1 MSRTAPLGRR
11 AFDLSINPGST
22 SARRSAAPAVSR
34 KSRQGVILSLSMS
47 IDRTGGTRRRSVVLV
62 ALLGAGLIA
71 VAVVLNVS
79 FIVVNWR
86 TGLLLVVGVA
96 SFAVL
101 IGGLVLN
108 TTFLIREIRKSEQH
122 DALIHA
128 VTHELKTPL
137 ASIKLYLQTLRR
149 RELATGKQHELIDTM
164 LEDSERLQQTIDQIL
179 LAGKTG
185 DAHRVDNS
193 TDVDVSDIVGECVTL
208 AGKRHH
214 LVSGEVQLVD
224 RVPQGTFVVKGDRD
238 ELAAALTNLVDNAI
252 KYSGERVK
260 VGVEVARTGARRVA
274 ISVRDQ
280 GIGITSQELKRVFR
294 RFYRLPAALQSR
306 VRGTGLGLSIV
317 RAVAR
322 RHGGRVYAES
332 RGAGQGST
340 FTLELPLKLS

>member
-1 MSRTAPLGRR
+1 M
-11 AFDLSINPGST
+11 
-22 SARRSAAPAVSR
+22 
-34 KSRQGVILSLSMS
+34 
-47 IDRTGGTRRRSVVLV
+47 DRTGGTRKRSILPV

-71 VAVVLNVS
+71 VAVALNVI
-79 FIVVNWR
+79 FVVVSWQ
-86 TGLLLVVGVA
+86 TGLLLLLGIP

-122 DALIHA
+122 DAFIHA

-137 ASIKLYLQTLRR
+137 ASIKLYLQTLQR
-149 RELATGKQHELIDTM
+149 RELASDTQHELIDTM
-164 LEDSERLQQTIDQIL
+164 LEDSERLQLTIDQIL

-185 DAHRVDNS
+185 DARRVDNP
-193 TDVDVSDIVGECVTL
+193 TEVDVSDIVGECVTL

-224 RVPQGTFVVKGDRD
+224 EVPHGTFVVKGDRE
-238 ELAAALTNLVDNAI
+238 ELVAAVTNLVDNAV
-252 KYSGERVK
+252 KYSDDRVK
-260 VGVEVARTGARRVA
+260 VGVEVVRLGARRVG

-280 GIGITSQELKRVFR
+280 GIGITRHELKRVFR
-294 RFYRLPAALQSR
+294 RFYRLPAALRSR

-340 FTLELPLKLS
+340 FTLELPLHSS

>member
-1 MSRTAPLGRR
+1 MDR
-11 AFDLSINPGST
+11 AGGARKRSIVQVG
-22 SARRSAAPAVSR
+22 
-34 KSRQGVILSLSMS
+34 LF
-47 IDRTGGTRRRSVVLV
+47 
-62 ALLGAGLIA
+62 GAGLIVVA
-71 VAVVLNVS
+71 VALNIS

-86 TGLLLVVGVA
+86 TGLLLLLGVA

-108 TTFLIREIRKSEQH
+108 TAFLIREIRKSEQH
-122 DALIHA
+122 DAFIHA

-137 ASIKLYLQTLRR
+137 ASIKLYLQTLEQ
-149 RELATGKQHELIDTM
+149 RELALDTQHELIGTM
-164 LEDSERLQQTIDQIL
+164 LEDSERLQLTIDQIL

-185 DAHRVDNS
+185 GARRVDNP
-193 TDVDVSDIVGECVTL
+193 TEVDVSDIVSECVTL

-214 LVSGEVQLVD
+214 LVNGEVRLVD
-224 RVPQGTFVVKGDRD
+224 WVPQRTFVVRGDRD
-238 ELAAALTNLVDNAI
+238 ELVAAVTNLVDNAV
-252 KYSGERVK
+252 KYSGERAK
-260 VGVEVARTGARRVA
+260 VGVEVARLGARRVV

-280 GIGITSQELKRVFR
+280 GIGITSHELKRVFR

-317 RAVAR
+317 QAVAR

-340 FTLELPLKLS
+340 FTLELPLKPS

>member
-1 MSRTAPLGRR
+1 M
-11 AFDLSINPGST
+11 
-22 SARRSAAPAVSR
+22 
-34 KSRQGVILSLSMS
+34 
-47 IDRTGGTRRRSVVLV
+47 DRTGGTRKRSIVPV

-71 VAVVLNVS
+71 VAVALNVI
-79 FIVVNWR
+79 FVVISWT
-86 TGLLLVVGVA
+86 TGLLLLLGVP

-122 DALIHA
+122 DAFIHA

-137 ASIKLYLQTLRR
+137 ASIKLYLQTLQR
-149 RELATGKQHELIDTM
+149 RELPPGTQHELIDTM
-164 LEDSERLQQTIDQIL
+164 LEDSERLQLTIDQIL

-185 DAHRVDNS
+185 DARRVDNP
-193 TDVDVSDIVGECVTL
+193 TEVDVSDIVGECVTL

-214 LVSGEVQLVD
+214 LVNGEVRLVD

-238 ELAAALTNLVDNAI
+238 ELVAAVTNLVDNAI
-252 KYSGERVK
+252 KYSGDRVK
-260 VGVEVARTGARRVA
+260 VGVDVARLGVRRVG

-280 GIGITSQELKRVFR
+280 GIGITRHELKRVFR
-294 RFYRLPAALQSR
+294 RFYRLPAALRSR

-332 RGAGQGST
+332 RGTGQGST
-340 FTLELPLKLS
+340 FTLELPLKPS

>member
-1 MSRTAPLGRR
+1 M
-11 AFDLSINPGST
+11 
-22 SARRSAAPAVSR
+22 
-34 KSRQGVILSLSMS
+34 
-47 IDRTGGTRRRSVVLV
+47 DRTGGTRKRSIVSV

-71 VAVVLNVS
+71 VAVALNVS

-86 TGLLLVVGVA
+86 TGLLLLLGIA

-101 IGGLVLN
+101 IGGLALN
-108 TTFLIREIRKSEQH
+108 TMFLIREIRKSEQH
-122 DALIHA
+122 DAFIHA
-128 VTHELKTPL
+128 VTHELRTPL
-137 ASIKLYLQTLRR
+137 ASIKLYLQTFQQ
-149 RELATGKQHELIDTM
+149 RELAPDTQHELIDTM
-164 LEDSERLQQTIDQIL
+164 LEDSERLQRTIDQIL

-185 DAHRVDNS
+185 DARRVDNP
-193 TDVDVSDIVGECVTL
+193 TEVDLSDLVDECVTL

-214 LVSGEVQLVD
+214 LDSGDVRLVD
-224 RVPQGTFVVKGDRD
+224 RVPQGAFVVKGDRD
-238 ELAAALTNLVDNAI
+238 ELVAAVTNLVDNAI
-252 KYSGERVK
+252 KYSGDRVK
-260 VGVEVARTGARRVA
+260 VGVEVVRLGARRVA

-280 GIGITSQELKRVFR
+280 GMGITRHELKRVFR
-294 RFYRLPAALQSR
+294 RFYRLPAALRLR

>member
-1 MSRTAPLGRR
+1 M
-11 AFDLSINPGST
+11 
-22 SARRSAAPAVSR
+22 
-34 KSRQGVILSLSMS
+34 
-47 IDRTGGTRRRSVVLV
+47 DRTGGTRKRSIVSV
-62 ALLGAGLIA
+62 ALLGAGLVA
-71 VAVVLNVS
+71 VAVVLTTL
-79 FIVVNWR
+79 FIVVSWR
-86 TGLLLVVGVA
+86 TGLLLLLGVV
-96 SFAVL
+96 SFVVL

-108 TTFLIREIRKSEQH
+108 TAFLIREIRKSEQH
-122 DALIHA
+122 DAFIHA

-137 ASIKLYLQTLRR
+137 ASIKLYLQTLQK
-149 RELATGKQHELIDTM
+149 RELAPGTQHELIDTM
-164 LEDSERLQQTIDQIL
+164 LEDSERLQLTIDQIL

-185 DAHRVDNS
+185 DARRVDNP
-193 TDVDVSDIVGECVTL
+193 TEVDVSDIVGECVTL

-214 LVSGEVQLVD
+214 LVNGEVQLVD

-238 ELAAALTNLVDNAI
+238 ELVAAVTNLVDNAI

-260 VGVEVARTGARRVA
+260 VGVEVARLGARRVA

-280 GIGITSQELKRVFR
+280 GLGITGQELKRVFR

-317 RAVAR
+317 QAVAR

-332 RGAGQGST
+332 RGAGRGST